1 MYQKISIHYSL
12 VSGILVFLKLT
23 PNIHFLPLFNCKA
36 QIVICHVFLD
46 TLRISWYT
54 KEFFNWKLP
63 FMSKH
68 KHGWEFFS
76 KYMDKGLLC
85 YYVYDY
91 CKIIVNVYFKKK
103 IPLLTRCVTNAFHLW
118 LFSCMTNWWLHIKNW
133 HLVYVFCH
141 FSIVANYHLPC
152 VFFIIH

>member
-1 MYQKISIHYSL
+1 M
-12 VSGILVFLKLT
+12 SGILVFLKLT
-23 PNIHFLPLFNCKA
+23 PNIHFLPLFNFKA

-68 KHGWEFFS
+68 KRGWEFFS
-76 KYMDKGLLC
+76 KYMDKGLPR

-91 CKIIVNVYFKKK
+91 CKIIVNVFLKKK
-103 IPLLTRCVTNAFHLW
+103 YTTHTMCDQCIP
-118 LFSCMTNWWLHIKNW
+118 SMTNFTHDKLMATYKK
-133 HLVYVFCH
+133 LTPSLYF
-141 FSIVANYHLPC
+141 LPLFNC
-152 VFFIIH
+152 SQLSFAMCF